1 LRDEA
6 PVYFDEPNGAY
17 VITRYE
23 DVSAVLRDHRRFSNR
38 PLAQTTGEKDQMSPL
53 REEDPPLH
61 NARRRIVSPLFT
73 SGRMRRQE
81 SYFQEVARG
90 ILAELEPDSEVEVSA
105 QIAVPLAGRVT
116 CDLLGLPL
124 ERHARFKELTA
135 ERLQLLHANDGR
147 IEKSA
152 SQRSIAE
159 VQADL
164 WEIVGPVVAD
174 RRADPRDDAISLL
187 VAAQGREGG
196 DDVTEVMLINMLL
209 HLLTGGFETTQHL
222 VEMLLSLLADR
233 PDLWQRL
240 RADRSLIDAAVEE
253 MLRWEAPVQALRRRP
268 VQDAVIRGV
277 DVPKDSAVIVVYGS
291 ANRDE
296 RVFPDPDSFDLDRDF
311 TRHMAFS
318 MGIHYC
324 PGAPVSRYEVRALFE
339 EMLDRYVAIDRC
351 GPSEVWPQPDP
362 KPTVEA
368 MRGFQRVPVRLRA
381 A

>member
-1 LRDEA
+1 MRTFR
-6 PVYFDEPNGAY
+6 PC
-17 VITRYE
+17 
-23 DVSAVLRDHRRFSNR
+23 SAII
-38 PLAQTTGEKDQMSPL
+38 AQTTGEKDQMSPL